1 MLGVGLP
8 MAVQWNVVSSPSRTV
23 LSIGVEVRL
32 AGTDR
37 LIKKKQQPRYILCRT
52 LGRKQSVLELSSS
65 RGDYKV

>member
-1 MLGVGLP
+1 

-37 LIKKKQQPRYILCRT
+37 LIIIKKQQPLYILCRT
-52 LGRKQSVLELSSS
+52 LGRKQSVSELSSS